1 MLENPQFRY
10 SLMRHLGVS
19 PQRELHLGVVLVLTK
34 LHQNDE
40 TKHLSNVEWE
50 TRDKYLSPSLPRRI
64 GCLQVLN
71 CPQKTKMKVVNPE
84 SRIILN

>member
-1 MLENPQFRY
+1 MISEFLNLVFVLENTQFRY
-10 SLMRHLGVS
+10 SLMRH
-19 PQRELHLGVVLVLTK
+19 

-50 TRDKYLSPSLPRRI
+50 TRDKSLSPSLPRRI

-71 CPQKTKMKVVNPE
+71 FPQKTKMMVLNPE